1 MDPHISPEYAAIQ
14 VERVAEARSM
24 DVEDVERLVKEHTT
38 GRGLGFI
45 GEPVVN
51 VVTLNLALD
60 DME

>member
-1 MDPHISPEYAAIQ
+1 M
-14 VERVAEARSM
+14 AEARSM